1 MAVNCYEC
9 EKSISW
15 LMQEPRSHLGDPE
28 KEIFLCS
35 NECIQAHRDKYKP
48 IAQEVTDK
56 ETQEER
62 QKLAKKNSIILTTV
76 SSLSDKREYKEL
88 EIITAECV
96 SGMNM
101 FRDMF
106 AAFSDAFGGRSDAS
120 QKVLR
125 DLRKTCLEELRS
137 EAYEIGADAVIGVD
151 LDYSEFSGGGK
162 SMLFLV
168 ASGTAVKF
176 LDEPNEADT
185 ATTESDV

>member
-1 MAVNCYEC
+1 MATDCYEC
-9 EKSISW
+9 GQPTSFLKRIYMLEPGNLENEISLCGKDCLDIFLQKNASEKSK
-15 LMQEPRSHLGDPE
+15 G
-28 KEIFLCS
+28 
-35 NECIQAHRDKYKP
+35 
-48 IAQEVTDK
+48 
-56 ETQEER
+56 QEEFEQKVR
-62 QKLAKKNSIILTTV
+62 ERKEKLASIILTTV
-76 SSLSDKREYKEL
+76 SSLSNSPKYEEL

-106 AAFSDAFGGRSDAS
+106 AAFSDVFGGRSDAS

-176 LDEPNEADT
+176 IDESNEADT
-185 ATTESDV
+185 ATTESDI

>member
-1 MAVNCYEC
+1 MAKTCYEC
-9 EKSISW
+9 GQPASFFNRIFRY
-15 LMQEPRSHLGDPE
+15 EPNSA
-28 KEIFLCS
+28 KEIYLCGEDCLKIFDEKKIS
-35 NECIQAHRDKYKP
+35 KSDENEAKHKKVIEQR
-48 IAQEVTDK
+48 E
-56 ETQEER
+56 
-62 QKLAKKNSIILTTV
+62 KLASIILTTV
-76 SSLSDKREYKEL
+76 SSLSNSPKYEEL

-125 DLRKTCLEELRS
+125 DLRKTCLKELRN
-137 EAYEIGADAVIGVD
+137 EAYKIGADAVIGVD

-185 ATTESDV
+185 AATDSDV